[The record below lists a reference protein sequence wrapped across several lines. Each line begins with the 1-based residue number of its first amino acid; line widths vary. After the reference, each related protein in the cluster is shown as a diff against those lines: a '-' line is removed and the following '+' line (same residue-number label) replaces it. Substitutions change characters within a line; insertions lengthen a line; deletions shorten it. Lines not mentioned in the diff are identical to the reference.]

1 MKQLFFI
8 QKQIFSKWKNIKKI
22 FFASLLMIDEVKRK
36 QILEFWRASHK
47 KKAIATAVNVSLPT
61 VRKYIRE
68 GGAHSQKYE
77 NKILLT
83 IISR

>member
-1 MKQLFFI
+1 MKEY
-8 QKQIFSKWKNIKKI
+8 KKC
-22 FFASLLMIDEVKRK
+22 FFAPLLMIDEVKRK
-36 QILEFWRASHK
+36 QILEFWRDGHK
-47 KKAIATAVNVSLPT
+47 KIAIATAVNVSLPT

-68 GGAHSQKYE
+68 GSAHSQKYE

>member
-1 MKQLFFI
+1 MKEY
-8 QKQIFSKWKNIKKI
+8 KKN

-36 QILEFWRASHK
+36 QILEFWRAGNK
-47 KKAIATAVNVSLPT
+47 KKATSTAVNVSLPT